1 MSCFPIWVLKMSTR
15 RAGFLIQALIF
26 MVFSDTRLQVSGL
39 GSMSSIAVS
48 YGENGPGFCGL
59 SSDGSHLVTCYGA
72 DSAIVYGAPFR
83 FPFSGLTAGDGFVCG
98 LLLDSNQPYCW
109 GNNVYIQMGVPQPMI
124 EGASYSEISAG
135 DHHLCALRKPV
146 KGIHRNT
153 SLVDCW
159 GYNMT
164 ASHAFG
170 GNIMS
175 LTAGSVF
182 NCGLFAENQTAFCW
196 GDETSSGIIGLVP
209 RNSRFQ
215 TISAGGFHVCGILED
230 GRSRVFCW
238 GRSLG
243 FKDSSSGNLGSGG
256 DVDLAPK
263 NSMVSVVGGRFHAC
277 GIKSSDHG
285 VICWGFALDSSKPA
299 PNGVKFYE
307 IAAGDYFTCG
317 VLAEN
322 SLRADCWGSNF
333 PSTLPMAVSPGLCVP
348 SPCGSGFY
356 EFNHES
362 SNIKLCKSLNSR
374 VCLPCSNGC
383 SAGMYQSA
391 PCTPKSDLR
400 CEFNCSVCASPD
412 CSPSCSST
420 TTKKNKQFSSLQM
433 PIFVA
438 ELVFAVFL
446 VISVSLIACL
456 YVRYKLQK
464 CSCSEAATK
473 NVKSR
478 TGSFRKESIKI
489 RPDMEELKIRRAQ
502 TFTYEELEK
511 ATGGFSE
518 GSQVGRGSFSCV
530 FKGVLNDG
538 TVVAVKRAIMASDT
552 KKNSKEFH
560 TELDL
565 LSRLNHAH
573 LLNLL
578 GYCEEGGE
586 RLLVYEFMA
595 HGSLHQHLH
604 GKNRSQK
611 EQLDWVRRVTI
622 AVQAARGI
630 EYLHG
635 YACPPVIHRD
645 IKSSNILID
654 EEHNARVADFGLSL
668 LGPADSSSPL
678 SELPAGTLGYLD
690 PEYYRLHYLTTKS
703 DVYSFG
709 VLLLEILSG
718 RKAIDMQFDE
728 GNIVEWAVPLIKA
741 GDVSAILDPVL
752 KPPAEL
758 EALKRIANVS
768 CKCVRMRGKE
778 RPSMDKVTTALEQA
792 LALLMGSPCNEQPI
806 LPTEVVLGS
815 SRLHKKASQRSSN
828 RSASETDTIET
839 EDQRFEFRAPSW
851 ITFPSVAS
859 SQRRKSSVSDA
870 EVDVKNTEAK
880 NPVNASGGVD
890 GLRCLEEEI
899 GPASPQEDL
908 FLQHNF

>member
-1 MSCFPIWVLKMSTR
+1 
-15 RAGFLIQALIF
+15 
-26 MVFSDTRLQVSGL
+26 
-39 GSMSSIAVS
+39 
-48 YGENGPGFCGL
+48 
-59 SSDGSHLVTCYGA
+59 
-72 DSAIVYGAPFR
+72 
-83 FPFSGLTAGDGFVCG
+83 
-98 LLLDSNQPYCW
+98 
-109 GNNVYIQMGVPQPMI
+109 
-124 EGASYSEISAG
+124 
-135 DHHLCALRKPV
+135 
-146 KGIHRNT
+146 
-153 SLVDCW
+153 
-159 GYNMT
+159 
-164 ASHAFG
+164 
-170 GNIMS
+170 
-175 LTAGSVF
+175 
-182 NCGLFAENQTAFCW
+182 
-196 GDETSSGIIGLVP
+196 
-209 RNSRFQ
+209 
-215 TISAGGFHVCGILED
+215 
-230 GRSRVFCW
+230 
-238 GRSLG
+238 
-243 FKDSSSGNLGSGG
+243 
-256 DVDLAPK
+256 
-263 NSMVSVVGGRFHAC
+263 
-277 GIKSSDHG
+277 
-285 VICWGFALDSSKPA
+285 
-299 PNGVKFYE
+299 
-307 IAAGDYFTCG
+307 
-317 VLAEN
+317 
-322 SLRADCWGSNF
+322 
-333 PSTLPMAVSPGLCVP
+333 
-348 SPCGSGFY
+348 
-356 EFNHES
+356 
-362 SNIKLCKSLNSR
+362 
-374 VCLPCSNGC
+374 
-383 SAGMYQSA
+383 
-391 PCTPKSDLR
+391 
-400 CEFNCSVCASPD
+400 
-412 CSPSCSST
+412 
-420 TTKKNKQFSSLQM
+420 
-433 PIFVA
+433 
-438 ELVFAVFL
+438 
-446 VISVSLIACL
+446 
-456 YVRYKLQK
+456 
-464 CSCSEAATK
+464 
-473 NVKSR
+473 
-478 TGSFRKESIKI
+478 
-489 RPDMEELKIRRAQ
+489 MEELKIRRAQ

-768 CKCVRMRGKE
+768 CKCVRMRGKD